1 MSAPVS
7 NDFQARRTFLLILAI
22 AFLWLNASEVFRYFA
37 FVMPMTRDA
46 MSAVR
51 DVAPMNVAV
60 FMIWG
65 LWDTLLFAVVS
76 VIAWLFHEKFG
87 GGVRNAIAAG
97 TLLWLTIFCIF
108 WLAAYNMNLTV
119 ARIPLIALPLAW
131 LEMVVLVAILQRAWP
146 HLRRKSQGGRRP

>member
-1 MSAPVS
+1 MTVTASMDAR
-7 NDFQARRTFLLILAI
+7 ARRSFLLVLLV
-22 AFLWLNASEVFRYFA
+22 AFLWLNVSEVFRYFA

-51 DVAPMNVAV
+51 DVAPMNIAV
-60 FMIWG
+60 FVIWG
-65 LWDTLLFAVVS
+65 FWDTLLFAVVA

-87 GGVRNAIAAG
+87 GGVRNTIAAG

-119 ARIPLIALPLAW
+119 SRIPLTALPLAW
-131 LEMVVLVAILQRAWP
+131 IEMVVVVAILERAWP
-146 HLRRKSQGGRRP
+146 HLRT

>member
-1 MSAPVS
+1 MTAAAPMGT
-7 NDFQARRTFLLILAI
+7 QARRSFFLVLLV

-46 MSAVR
+46 MSVVR

-76 VIAWLFHEKFG
+76 VIAWLFHERFG
-87 GGVRNAIAAG
+87 GGILNAIAAG

-108 WLAAYNMNLTV
+108 WLAAWNMNLTV
-119 ARIPLIALPLAW
+119 TRVPLVALPLAW
-131 LEMVVLVAILQRAWP
+131 IEMVVVVAILQRAWP
-146 HLRRKSQGGRRP
+146 HMKSMSRS